1 MKRKKI
7 LIIFVLLL
15 TFTSTVNASSSL
27 KQIKAY
33 INTDLTIGL
42 NEKVYISKPI
52 VYNNSTYVPVRD
64 VAKAFNSEV
73 INDSKNNLISI
84 QTKPERDEIPYK
96 DAQITD
102 YVALG
107 KSLKVANNVS
117 VLIKDMEHA
126 TYQGNE
132 NVARLTVQIKNDS
145 QQEYY
150 FKPYFYFELE
160 DIKKEFDFN
169 NQSPIVIGPES
180 VKANQTVEYQFIY
193 PKLPQSSIVRISLML
208 TRINDL
214 TWVPLEPIKF

>member
-1 MKRKKI
+1 MKRKKT

-33 INTDLTIGL
+33 VNTELTIGL
-42 NEKVYISKPI
+42 NEKVFISNPI
-52 VYNNSTYVPVRD
+52 IYNNSTYVPVRD

-84 QTKPERDEIPYK
+84 KTKPERDEIPYK
-96 DAQITD
+96 DAQITN

-117 VLIKDMEHA
+117 ILIENMEQV

-132 NVARLTVQIKNDS
+132 NVAKLTVRITNDN

-160 DIKKEFDFN
+160 DSKKEFDFN

-180 VKANQTVEYQFIY
+180 VKTSQSVEYQFIY